1 LEGQERDPIL
11 KKRFREG
18 IGIIG
23 ELGQYDITSPTKL
36 YELRRWPALLSGGR
50 RRTGK
55 SIGRGYSVEKVD
67 IFKDIAERT
76 GGDIYLGVVGAVR
89 TGKSTFIKRFM
100 ETVVLPN
107 IASEAER
114 VRAVDELPQS
124 AAGKTIMTTE
134 PKFVPNQAVQLR
146 VSEGLDVN
154 IRLVDCV
161 GYAVEGAKGYEDE
174 NGPRMITTPWF
185 DEPIPFQE
193 AAEIGTRKVIQEHST
208 LGVVVTTDGS
218 IAEIPRS
225 SYVEAEERV
234 ISELKEVGKPFVL
247 IINSTRPRSEEAIQ
261 LRGELQAKYDIPVI
275 TMSVATMGEEEVI
288 SVLREVLYEFPVH
301 EVNVNLPSWVMV
313 LNENHWLRSNYENSV
328 RDTVKDIRR
337 LRDVDRVV
345 SQFSEYDFIARAG
358 LSGMNMGQGVA
369 EIDLYA
375 PDELYDRILMEVV
388 GVEIRGKDH
397 LLQLM
402 QEFSHAKREYD
413 RFAEALEMVK
423 ATGYGI
429 AAPTLAEMALD
440 EPELIRQGSRFGVRL
455 KATAPSIHMIRV
467 DVESEFAPIIGSEKQ
482 TEELVRYLMQDFEAD
497 PIKIWESDI
506 FGRSLHSLVREGIQ
520 GKIAMMPDNARYK
533 LQETLGRIINEGSGG
548 LIAIIL

>member
-1 LEGQERDPIL
+1 MN
-11 KKRFREG
+11 
-18 IGIIG
+18 
-23 ELGQYDITSPTKL
+23 
-36 YELRRWPALLSGGR
+36 
-50 RRTGK
+50 
-55 SIGRGYSVEKVD
+55 KVD

-100 ETVVLPN
+100 ESVVLPN
-107 IASEAER
+107 IVVESERA
-114 VRAVDELPQS
+114 RAVDELPQS

-134 PKFVPNQAVQLR
+134 PKFVPNQAVQLH
-146 VSEGLDVN
+146 VAEGLDVN
-154 IRLVDCV
+154 VRLVDCV

-174 NGPRMITTPWF
+174 NGPRMISTPWF
-185 DEPIPFQE
+185 DEEIPFHE

-208 LGVVVTTDGS
+208 LGVVITTDGS
-218 IAEIPRS
+218 ISEIPRD
-225 SYVEAEERV
+225 SYVDAEQRV
-234 ISELKEVGKPFVL
+234 IEELKEVGKPFVL
-247 IINSTRPRSEEAIQ
+247 VINSARPSSYETELLRTQ
-261 LRGELQAKYDIPVI
+261 LQEQYDIPVI
-275 TMSVATMGEEEVI
+275 ALSVATMTEEEGL

-313 LNENHWLRSNYENSV
+313 LKENHWLRQSYENTV
-328 RDTVKDIRR
+328 RETVTDIRR
-337 LRDVDRVV
+337 LRDIDRVV
-345 SQFSEYDFIARAG
+345 DQFLQYDFVARAA
-358 LSGMNMGQGVA
+358 LSGVDMGQGVA

-375 PDELYDRILMEVV
+375 PDELYDQILMEVV

-397 LLQLM
+397 LLALM
-402 QEFSHAKREYD
+402 QDFSHAKREYD

-423 ATGYGI
+423 TTGYGI
-429 AAPTLAEMALD
+429 AAPSLAEMALD

-467 DVESEFAPIIGSEKQ
+467 DVESEFSPIIGTEKQ
-482 TEELVRYLMQDFEAD
+482 SEELVRYLMQDFEND

-506 FGRSLHSLVREGIQ
+506 FGRSLHNIVREGIQ

-533 LQETLGRIINEGSGG
+533 LQETLARIINEGSGG

>member
-1 LEGQERDPIL
+1 
-11 KKRFREG
+11 
-18 IGIIG
+18 
-23 ELGQYDITSPTKL
+23 
-36 YELRRWPALLSGGR
+36 
-50 RRTGK
+50 
-55 SIGRGYSVEKVD
+55 VEKID

-107 IASEAER
+107 ITNESDR
-114 VRAVDELPQS
+114 IRAIDELPQS

-134 PKFVPNQAVQLR
+134 PKFVPNNAVRIR
-146 VSEGLDVN
+146 VAEGLEVN
-154 IRLVDCV
+154 VRLVDCV
-161 GYAVEGAKGYEDE
+161 GYTVEGAKGYEDE

-225 SYVEAEERV
+225 SYVQAEERV
-234 ISELKEVGKPFVL
+234 INELKEVGKPFVL
-247 IINSTRPRSEEAIQ
+247 IINSTRPRSEEALH
-261 LRGELQAKYDIPVI
+261 LRNELAAKYDIPVM
-275 TMSVATMGEEEVI
+275 TMSVASMGEEDVM

-313 LNENHWLRSNYENSV
+313 LEDNHWLRSRFEASV

-345 SQFSEYDFIARAG
+345 AQFTEYDFIYRAG
-358 LSGMNMGQGVA
+358 LSGMNMGLGVA

-375 PDELYDRILMEVV
+375 PDELYDQILMEVV

-402 QEFSHAKREYD
+402 QEFSHAKKEYD
-413 RFAEALEMVK
+413 RFADALEMVK
-423 ATGYGI
+423 TTGYGI
-429 AAPTLAEMALD
+429 AAPSLAEMVLD
-440 EPELIRQGSRFGVRL
+440 EPELIRHGSRFGVRL

-467 DVESEFAPIIGSEKQ
+467 DVESEFAPIIGTEKQ
-482 TEELVRYLMQDFEAD
+482 SEELVNYLMQDFEQE
-497 PIKIWESDI
+497 PLKMWESDI
-506 FGRSLHSLVREGIQ
+506 FGRSLHSIVREGIQ

>member
-1 LEGQERDPIL
+1 M
-11 KKRFREG
+11 
-18 IGIIG
+18 
-23 ELGQYDITSPTKL
+23 
-36 YELRRWPALLSGGR
+36 
-50 RRTGK
+50 
-55 SIGRGYSVEKVD
+55 EKVD

-76 GGDIYLGVVGAVR
+76 GGDVYLGVVGAVR

-107 IASEAER
+107 ITNEADR
-114 VRAVDELPQS
+114 IRAVDELPQS
-124 AAGKTIMTTE
+124 AAGRTIMTTE
-134 PKFVPNQAVQLR
+134 PKFVPNQAVQIR
-146 VSEGLDVN
+146 VSEGLEVN
-154 IRLVDCV
+154 VRLVDCV

-174 NGPRMITTPWF
+174 NGPRMINTPWF
-185 DEPIPFQE
+185 DDPIPFQE

-208 LGVVVTTDGS
+208 IGIVVTTDGT

-225 SYVEAEERV
+225 AYLEAEERIV
-234 ISELKEVGKPFVL
+234 QELKDVGKPFVM
-247 IINSTRPRSEEAIQ
+247 IVNSTRPYSAETQALRSE
-261 LRGELQAKYDIPVI
+261 LQEKYDIPV
-275 TMSVATMGEEEVI
+275 MALSAATMGEEDVL
-288 SVLREVLYEFPVH
+288 SVLREALYEFPVH

-313 LNENHWLRSNYENSV
+313 LNENHWLRTSYEQSV
-328 RDTVKDIRR
+328 RDTVQDIRR

-345 SQFSEYDFIARAG
+345 QQFLQYDFIERAG
-358 LSGMNMGQGVA
+358 LSGMNLGQGVA

-375 PDELYDRILMEVV
+375 PDELYDRILQEVV

-402 QEFSHAKREYD
+402 QEFAHAKKEYD

-423 ATGYGI
+423 TTGYGI
-429 AAPTLAEMALD
+429 AAPTLSEMTLD

-467 DVESEFAPIIGSEKQ
+467 DVESEFAPIIGTEKQ
-482 TEELVRYLMQDFEAD
+482 SEELVRYLMQDFEND

-506 FGRSLHSLVREGIQ
+506 FGRSLHSIVREGIQ